1 MEMDA
6 DKEFPFQIRNLTT
19 DDLDQY
25 NALLR
30 YAFQVTDQQLME
42 AGWRNDDIKQSKF
55 PVLERA
61 EVLGCYDGDTLVSQI
76 AVYPLQ
82 MNVHGVVCPIG
93 YVTSV
98 NTYPEYSG
106 RGIMRTLLHKSLVRM
121 RMKGQ
126 TLALLFPYSIPMYR
140 KFGWEIISNKISYK
154 IKDNQIYPKKKRS
167 TTGFVRRVD
176 WNNPDFMNL
185 HTEFAMRTHGCLLRN
200 AAAWEEYW
208 RWDVE
213 DTTVAVYYNK
223 DHVPLGY
230 MVYLIKDDVMHIK
243 EMIYL
248 NTETRKGLWDYISAH
263 YSMIDEVRG
272 NTYQNELLA
281 FYLEDGN
288 ITETIK
294 PYIMG
299 RIVDVKQFFNMYR
312 CDPTEEDVC
321 IRFEIEDSFL
331 DWNNVGCNVFFH
343 KGVAEVTDMEPEY
356 TVRMNINTLSTL
368 LLGYMT
374 ANQLYRL
381 ERIDATPE
389 AVTILDEVIIHE
401 IPYISDFI

>member
-1 MEMDA
+1 M
-6 DKEFPFQIRNLTT
+6 
-19 DDLDQY
+19 
-25 NALLR
+25 
-30 YAFQVTDQQLME
+30 
-42 AGWRNDDIKQSKF
+42 
-55 PVLERA
+55 
-61 EVLGCYDGDTLVSQI
+61 SQI

-82 MNVHGVVCPIG
+82 MNVHDEIYPIG

-106 RGIMRTLLHKSLVRM
+106 RGLIRTLMHKSLT
-121 RMKGQ
+121 RMKEKGQ
-126 TLALLFPYSIPMYR
+126 SIALLYPYSIPMYR

-154 IKDNQIYPKKKRS
+154 IKDNQIYPSRKRA
-167 TTGFVRRVD
+167 TTGYVRRVD

-185 HTEFAMRTHGCLLRN
+185 HTQFALRTHGCLLRN
-200 AAAWEEYW
+200 ASAWEEYW

-213 DTTVAVYYNK
+213 DTTVAVYYSSK
-223 DHVPLGY
+223 DKPLGY
-230 MVYLIKDDVMHIK
+230 MVYLIKEDVMYIK

-248 NTETRKGLWDYISAH
+248 NRESQKGLWEYISAH

-299 RIVDVKQFFNMYR
+299 RIVDVEAFFMRYR

-321 IRFEIEDSFL
+321 FRFEIEDNFL
-331 DWNNVGCNVFFH
+331 DWNNRGFNVFFH
-343 KGVAEVTDMEPEY
+343 GGKATVTDREPRY

-374 ANQLYRL
+374 ANQLYKL
-381 ERIDATPE
+381 ERIEGSPDAIQ
-389 AVTILDEVIIHE
+389 ILDEVVIHQ